1 MSNSKEKN
9 TNIANKN
16 GWETAANIL
25 KHPFTSKIIAI
36 LFGFLVAAIVM
47 AISGFNPFEC
57 FGALFRGIFSK
68 PKYIANVVIKAT
80 PILLTSL
87 SIAFAFKVG
96 LFNIGAE
103 GQYIVGTIA
112 ATVVGILFDFPPILQ
127 VPLVI
132 IAGVIAGGLW
142 GGFVGFLKAKF
153 GIHEVITSIM
163 CNWIAF
169 YLCNF
174 VVNTNRF
181 HQPNSTGTYPV
192 NESSYT
198 MILGSW
204 KMSEAGR
211 AFFAE
216 HPILSEIILKTDAN
230 FGFIIAILMAF
241 LIAFI
246 LKKTT
251 KGYELRA
258 VGFNEHAAE
267 FAGINVKKNIIH
279 AMLISGAI
287 AGLAGALTITGI
299 SPHRISTLGSF
310 ENFGFNGMS
319 VALIAGSNPI
329 GCIFAA
335 LLYAGLSYGGGS
347 IQSQVGAPSE
357 VINIMLGTIVFFI
370 ALTSIIP
377 ILADKL
383 SKRGK
388 KNV

>member
-1 MSNSKEKN
+1 VKSNE
-9 TNIANKN
+9 NKQKVTKTN
-16 GWETAANIL
+16 GWETAANLLKQPLSSTIL
-25 KHPFTSKIIAI
+25 AI
-36 LFGFLVAAIVM
+36 LCGFIVAAIVM
-47 AISGFNPFEC
+47 AISGFSPAEC
-57 FGALFRGIFSK
+57 FSALFSGIFSK
-68 PKYIANVVIKAT
+68 PKYMANVIIKAT

-112 ATVVGILFDFPPILQ
+112 ATIVGIKCDFHPVLQIPVVIL
-127 VPLVI
+127 
-132 IAGVIAGGLW
+132 AGMIAGGLW
-142 GGFVGFLKAKF
+142 GGFVGLLKAKF
-153 GIHEVITSIM
+153 GINEVITGIM

-174 VVNTNRF
+174 VVNTKTF

-204 KMSEAGR
+204 KMSEEGR
-211 AFFAE
+211 AFFRN
-216 HPILSEIILKTDAN
+216 HPVLSELILKTDAN
-230 FGFIIAILMAF
+230 VGFIIAIVAAI

-251 KGYELRA
+251 KGFELRA

-267 FAGINVKKNIIH
+267 FAGISVKKNIIH
-279 AMLISGAI
+279 AMLFAGAI
-287 AGLAGALTITGI
+287 AGLSGALTITGI
-299 SPHRISTLGSF
+299 APHRISTLGSF
-310 ENFGFNGMS
+310 ENFGFNGMA

-347 IQSQVGAPSE
+347 VQSTVGAPSE
-357 VINIMLGTIVFFI
+357 IINIMLGTIVFCI
-370 ALTSIIP
+370 ALTSIVP
-377 ILADKL
+377 IIADKL

>member
-1 MSNSKEKN
+1 MKSNN
-9 TNIANKN
+9 NKVNVTKRN
-16 GWETAANIL
+16 GWETAANLL
-25 KHPFTSKIIAI
+25 KQPITSKIIAI
-36 LFGFLVAAIVM
+36 LCGFIVAAIVM
-47 AISGFNPFEC
+47 AISGFSPADC
-57 FGALFRGIFSK
+57 FDALFRGIFSK
-68 PKYIANVVIKAT
+68 PKYIANVIIKAT

-112 ATVVGILFDFPPILQ
+112 ATIAGIVCDFPPILQ
-127 VPLVI
+127 IPVVI
-132 IAGVIAGGLW
+132 LAGMIAGGLW

-153 GIHEVITSIM
+153 GINEVITGIM

-174 VVNTNRF
+174 VVNSNRF

-192 NESSYT
+192 SESSYT
-198 MILGSW
+198 MILGTW
-204 KMSEAGR
+204 KMSDAGR

-230 FGFIIAILMAF
+230 FGILIGILVAI

-251 KGYELRA
+251 KGYALRA

-267 FAGINVKKNIIH
+267 FAGINVKKNIMH
-279 AMLISGAI
+279 AMVIAGAI

-310 ENFGFNGMS
+310 ENFGFNGMA

-347 IQSQVGAPSE
+347 VQSTVGAPSE
-357 VINIMLGTIVFFI
+357 IINIMLGTIVFFI

>member
-1 MSNSKEKN
+1 MRSKQKD
-9 TNIANKN
+9 TNVKKSN
-16 GWETAANIL
+16 GWETAANAL
-25 KHPFTSKIIAI
+25 KHPITSKLIAI
-36 LFGFLVAAIVM
+36 LCGFIVAAIVM
-47 AISGFNPFEC
+47 AISGFNPIDC
-57 FGALFRGIFSK
+57 FGALFQGIFSK
-68 PKYIANVVIKAT
+68 PKYMANVVIKAT

-87 SIAFAFKVG
+87 SIAFSFKVG

-103 GQYIVGTIA
+103 GQYIVGTVA
-112 ATVVGILFDFPPILQ
+112 ATVVGILCDLPAILQ
-127 VPLVI
+127 IPLVI
-132 IAGVIAGGLW
+132 LAGMVAGGLW
-142 GGFVGFLKAKF
+142 GGFVGYLKAKF
-153 GIHEVITSIM
+153 GINEVITGIM

-169 YLCNF
+169 YLCNY

-181 HQPNSTGTYPV
+181 HQPNSTGTYAV
-192 NESSYT
+192 SESSYT
-198 MILGSW
+198 MILGTW
-204 KMSEAGR
+204 KMSDAGR

-216 HPILSEIILKTDAN
+216 HPVLSELILKTDAN
-230 FGFIIAILMAF
+230 FGFIIAILVAF

-279 AMLISGAI
+279 AMLISGVI

-347 IQSQVGAPSE
+347 VQSVVGAPSE

>member
-1 MSNSKEKN
+1 MSKKTDKHAS
-9 TNIANKN
+9 N
-16 GWETAANIL
+16 GWETVANVL
-25 KHPFTSKIIAI
+25 KQPITSKLLAI
-36 LFGFLVAAIVM
+36 LCGFIVAAIVM
-47 AISGFNPFEC
+47 AISGFNPVEC
-57 FGALFRGIFSK
+57 FTALFSGIFSK
-68 PKYIANVVIKAT
+68 PKYLANVVIKAT

-112 ATVVGILFDFPPILQ
+112 ATVVGILVDLPAILQ
-127 VPLVI
+127 VPVVI
-132 IAGVIAGGLW
+132 LAGMLAGAIWGGL
-142 GGFVGFLKAKF
+142 VGFLKAKF
-153 GIHEVITSIM
+153 GINEVITGIM
-163 CNWIAF
+163 FNWIAF

-174 VVNTNRF
+174 VVNTKRF

-198 MILGSW
+198 MILGNW
-204 KMSEAGR
+204 KLSDAGR
-211 AFFAE
+211 EFFKN
-216 HPILSEIILKTDAN
+216 HPTLSEIILKTDAN
-230 FGFIIAILMAF
+230 FGFLIAIIVAIIIAF
-241 LIAFI
+241 V

-267 FAGINVKKNIIH
+267 FAGISVKKNIIH
-279 AMLISGAI
+279 AMLIAGMV

-299 SPHRISTLGSF
+299 QPHRISTLGSF
-310 ENFGFNGMS
+310 ENFGFNGMA

-347 IQSQVGAPSE
+347 VQSSVGAPSE
-357 VINIMLGTIVFFI
+357 IINIMLGTIVFFI

-377 ILADKL
+377 IIADKL

>member
-1 MSNSKEKN
+1 MSKN
-9 TNIANKN
+9 KQNKNVASSN
-16 GWETAANIL
+16 GWETAANML
-25 KHPFTSKIIAI
+25 RHPFTSKVIAI

-47 AISGFNPFEC
+47 AISGFDPLEC
-57 FGALFRGIFSK
+57 FGALFEGIFSK
-68 PKYIANVVIKAT
+68 PKYMANVVIKAT

-112 ATVVGILFDFPPILQ
+112 ATVVGILLDLPPILQ

-132 IAGVIAGGLW
+132 LAGMLAGAVW
-142 GGFVGFLKAKF
+142 GGFVGCLKARF
-153 GIHEVITSIM
+153 GINEVITSIM

-174 VVNTNRF
+174 VVNSNRF
-181 HQPNSTGTYPV
+181 HQPNSTATYPV
-192 NESSYT
+192 NESSFT
-198 MILGSW
+198 MILGTW
-204 KMSEAGR
+204 KTTDAGR
-211 AFFAE
+211 EFFKS
-216 HPILSEIILKTDAN
+216 HPLLTEIIYKTDAN
-230 FGFIIAILMAF
+230 YGFIIAVCMAI
-241 LIAFI
+241 LIAFV
-246 LKKTT
+246 LRKTT

-267 FAGINVKKNIIH
+267 FAGIQVKKNIVH

-299 SPHRISTLGSF
+299 TPHRIATLGGF
-310 ENFGFNGMS
+310 ENFGFNGMA

-335 LLYAGLSYGGGS
+335 LLYAGISYGGGS

>member
-1 MSNSKEKN
+1 MKSNENKV
-9 TNIANKN
+9 NITKRN
-16 GWETAANIL
+16 GWETAAHLL
-25 KHPFTSKIIAI
+25 KQPISSKIIAI
-36 LFGFLVAAIVM
+36 LCGFIVAAIVM
-47 AISGFNPFEC
+47 AISGFSPADC
-57 FGALFRGIFSK
+57 FGALFKGIFSK
-68 PKYIANVVIKAT
+68 PKYMANVVIKAT

-103 GQYIVGTIA
+103 GQYIVGTIG
-112 ATVVGILFDFPPILQ
+112 ATLAGIVCDFPPILQ
-127 VPLVI
+127 IPVVI
-132 IAGVIAGGLW
+132 ITGVIAGALW
-142 GGFVGFLKAKF
+142 GGFVGLLKSKF
-153 GIHEVITSIM
+153 GINEVITGIM

-174 VVNTNRF
+174 VVNSNRF

-198 MILGSW
+198 MILGTW
-204 KMSEAGR
+204 KMSEEGR

-230 FGFIIAILMAF
+230 FGILVAILVAI

-251 KGYELRA
+251 KGYALRA

-267 FAGINVKKNIIH
+267 FAGISVKKNIIH

-310 ENFGFNGMS
+310 ENFGFNGMA

-347 IQSQVGAPSE
+347 VQSTVGAPSE
-357 VINIMLGTIVFFI
+357 IINIMLGTIVFFI

>member
-1 MSNSKEKN
+1 MSKAK
-9 TNIANKN
+9 TDNKSTN
-16 GWETAANIL
+16 GWESVAKALKQPITAKL
-25 KHPFTSKIIAI
+25 LAI
-36 LFGFLVAAIVM
+36 LCGFIVAAIVM

-57 FGALFRGIFSK
+57 FSALFSGIFSK
-68 PKYIANVVIKAT
+68 PKYMANVVIKAT

-112 ATVVGILFDFPPILQ
+112 ATIVGIICDFPPILQ
-127 VPLVI
+127 VPVVI
-132 IAGVIAGGLW
+132 LSGMIAGAIWGGL
-142 GGFVGFLKAKF
+142 VGFLKAKF
-153 GIHEVITSIM
+153 GINEVITGIM
-163 CNWIAF
+163 FNWIAF

-198 MILGSW
+198 MILGTW
-204 KMSEAGR
+204 KVSEAGR
-211 AFFAE
+211 EFFKNHPFLAE
-216 HPILSEIILKTDAN
+216 VILKTDAN
-230 FGFIIAILMAF
+230 FGFLIAIVVAIIVAF
-241 LIAFI
+241 V

-251 KGYELRA
+251 KGFELRA

-267 FAGINVKKNIIH
+267 FAGIGVRKNIIH
-279 AMLISGAI
+279 AMLIAGMI

-299 SPHRISTLGSF
+299 QPHRISTLGSF
-310 ENFGFNGMS
+310 ENFGFNGMA

-347 IQSQVGAPSE
+347 VQSTIGAPSE
-357 VINIMLGTIVFFI
+357 IINIMLGTIVFFI

-377 ILADKL
+377 IIADKL

>member
-1 MSNSKEKN
+1 MSKKTDKQAS
-9 TNIANKN
+9 N
-16 GWETAANIL
+16 GWETVANVL
-25 KHPFTSKIIAI
+25 KQPITSKLLAI
-36 LFGFLVAAIVM
+36 LCGFIVAAIVM
-47 AISGFNPFEC
+47 AISGFNPVEC
-57 FGALFRGIFSK
+57 FAALFSGIFSK
-68 PKYIANVVIKAT
+68 PKYLSNVVIKAT

-112 ATVVGILFDFPPILQ
+112 ATVVGILVDLPVILQ
-127 VPLVI
+127 VPVVI
-132 IAGVIAGGLW
+132 LAGMLAGAIWGGL
-142 GGFVGFLKAKF
+142 VGFLKAKF
-153 GIHEVITSIM
+153 GINEVITGIM
-163 CNWIAF
+163 FNWIAF

-174 VVNTNRF
+174 VVNTKRF

-198 MILGSW
+198 MILGNW
-204 KMSEAGR
+204 KLSDAGR
-211 AFFAE
+211 EFFKN
-216 HPILSEIILKTDAN
+216 HPTLSEIILKTDAN
-230 FGFIIAILMAF
+230 FGFLIAIIVAVIIAF
-241 LIAFI
+241 V

-267 FAGINVKKNIIH
+267 FAGISVKKNIIH
-279 AMLISGAI
+279 AMLIAGMV

-299 SPHRISTLGSF
+299 QPHRISTLGSF

-347 IQSQVGAPSE
+347 VQSTVGAPSE
-357 VINIMLGTIVFFI
+357 IINIMLGTIVFFI

-377 ILADKL
+377 IIADKL